1 MAQQVAAPSG
11 IVSLGKPTPSASH
24 TTVTNT
30 TSSSAY
36 SDIGHR
42 IDAIE
47 DAIRNLAVTVN
58 KTSNGTSVP
67 STRRRR
73 TQKAMTDEKAMEAA
87 KRLFYHD
94 HKKDE
99 DILECVRNGL
109 SQGNMLRYKVKKQ
122 GDTTTHVPNIHWM
135 LVKDATDVRFEA
147 LTRQEQDV
155 YIRRAW
161 EEHAKKLATGL

>member
-1 MAQQVAAPSG
+1 
-11 IVSLGKPTPSASH
+11 
-24 TTVTNT
+24 
-30 TSSSAY
+30 
-36 SDIGHR
+36 
-42 IDAIE
+42 
-47 DAIRNLAVTVN
+47 
-58 KTSNGTSVP
+58 
-67 STRRRR
+67 
-73 TQKAMTDEKAMEAA
+73 MEAA

-161 EEHAKKLATGL
+161 EEHAKKLATGLWGGQKTQNPKKRQNIK